1 MASLMS
7 LLTGHRPGAF
17 EGFQMKDLWDK
28 DRWERRERQV
38 QNPRF
43 ADEGLPP
50 QMTNWYKG
58 RGAPEEV
65 NSRNVVDRVMPRTPN
80 TQANAKLFPLRP
92 SPNIQVQRL
101 TDPGRTTPLQQQR
114 IDTGRDQIQRETQG
128 LRTPPNIYGD
138 ARVAPN
144 PYARPNL
151 LNIFSP
157 LPVMRGDQMGS
168 QQPSNGGSRF
178 GDWWRKLSPAL
189 QEEDDTVATEE
200 EVEAMNAYRSQ
211 MLTDLLAETSE
222 EPEVKAISYYKKKK
236 RSPKTYRSKSRGYRL
251 KRI

>member
-58 RGAPEEV
+58 RGTPEEV
-65 NSRNVVDRVMPRTPN
+65 TSRNRLDRVMPSTPN
-80 TQANAKLFPLRP
+80 TQARVQTRALPPR
-92 SPNIQVQRL
+92 PNIQSEPLSDSGARWSGGAALLPERVQTRETVVPGPLSIGPEYSSLPPNHVQRTL
-101 TDPGRTTPLQQQR
+101 
-114 IDTGRDQIQRETQG
+114 DTGIPG
-128 LRTPPNIYGD
+128 YFGNPN
-138 ARVAPN
+138 A
-144 PYARPNL
+144 
-151 LNIFSP
+151 
-157 LPVMRGDQMGS
+157 
-168 QQPSNGGSRF
+168 
-178 GDWWRKLSPAL
+178 
-189 QEEDDTVATEE
+189 DTVATEE
-200 EVEAMNAYRSQ
+200 EVEAMNAYRNQ

-236 RSPKTYRSKSRGYRL
+236 KRSPKTYRSKSRGYRL